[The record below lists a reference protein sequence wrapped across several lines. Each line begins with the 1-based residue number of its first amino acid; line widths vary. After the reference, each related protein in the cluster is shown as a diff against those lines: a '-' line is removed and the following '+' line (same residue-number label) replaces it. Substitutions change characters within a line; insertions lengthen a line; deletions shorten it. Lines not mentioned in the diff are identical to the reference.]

1 MGWRGAAG
9 CVAWM
14 TTRTNKVGP
23 PDVRARLA
31 VFHGT
36 SIGAEEALGFEDSE
50 ITFDLMMRSG
60 VKAVNLQTA
69 VMGPTS
75 LKARGAH
82 TPQQLRQ
89 LGFDALH
96 LCDADF
102 CNEASMAYGAEPV
115 VGAFLSTAKDAVS
128 VAGTEAVHILN
139 ISTEQLLSR
148 CAGFPGEAAAVTP
161 GVSLHGVRAV
171 TLLDAGLR
179 AETLKQCGYGLAAV
193 VEQVAPSGHELGK
206 FGYTM

>member
-1 MGWRGAAG
+1 
-9 CVAWM
+9 M

-31 VFHGT
+31 IFHGT
-36 SIGAEEALGFEDSE
+36 SVGAEEACGFEDSE
-50 ITFDLMMRSG
+50 ITFDRMMRSG
-60 VKAVNLQTA
+60 VKAINLQTA
-69 VMGPTS
+69 FMGPTS

-96 LCDADF
+96 LCDPDF
-102 CNEASMAYGAEPV
+102 CNEASMAYGAGPV
-115 VGAFLSTAKDAVS
+115 VSAFLSTAKDAVA
-128 VAGTEAVHILN
+128 VAGMEAMHILN
-139 ISTEQLLSR
+139 ITSSQLLER
-148 CAGFPGEAAAVTP
+148 CAGFPGEATAVLEQLTP
-161 GVSLHGVRAV
+161 GVALQGVPAV

-179 AETLKQCGYGLAAV
+179 AESLKQCGYGLAAV

-206 FGYTM
+206 LGYTM